1 MRSAKIRLAVDDVH
15 ARLRKGERWVR
26 KGCGLTHAASFE
38 MRALSSARIRLVIAT
53 ETEVIDQSG
62 RKGHDGGE
70 ARNLRPTRSTGVCR
84 RFRVA
89 VVLSGFKVGSG
100 SGQLPVSLPVPN

>member
-26 KGCGLTHAASFE
+26 TECGLTHAASFE
-38 MRALSSARIRLVIAT
+38 MGALSSARIRLVIAT
-53 ETEVIDQSG
+53 ETAVVHQSG
-62 RKGHDGGE
+62 RKSHDGGD
-70 ARNLRPTRSTGVCR
+70 ARNLGPTRSTGVCR

-100 SGQLPVSLPVPN
+100 SGQLPVSLPVPD